1 MVYKLS
7 SKKYINLSLNNII
20 METKEQ
26 LIQNIKSWVKID
38 NDIRLLNTE
47 LAKRKM
53 EKKKISELLMETMKT
68 NEIDV
73 FDINDGRIIYSK
85 RTVKKPVTKK
95 MLLEILSKYY
105 EGDMEEAQNVNNF
118 ILDNR
123 EVVVKQDIIRRIDK
137 DRS

>member
-47 LAKRKM
+47 LAKRKI

>member
-1 MVYKLS
+1 
-7 SKKYINLSLNNII
+7 

-26 LIQNIKSWVKID
+26 LVQNIKNWVKID
-38 NDIRLLNTE
+38 NDIRLLNLE
-47 LAKRKM
+47 LAKRKT
-53 EKKKISELLMETMKT
+53 EKKKISEMLMETMKT

-73 FDINDGRIIYSK
+73 FDINDGKIIYSK

-95 MLLEILSKYY
+95 VLLDILSKYY

-123 EVVVKQDIIRRIDK
+123 EVVVKEDIVRRIGK
-137 DRS
+137 ERS

>member
-7 SKKYINLSLNNII
+7 SKKYINLSSNNII

-38 NDIRLLNTE
+38 NDIRLLNLE
-47 LAKRKM
+47 LSKRKM
-53 EKKKISELLMETMKT
+53 EKKKISEMLMETMKT

-123 EVVVKQDIIRRIDK
+123 EVVVKEDIVRRIDK
-137 DRS
+137 ERS

>member
-1 MVYKLS
+1 
-7 SKKYINLSLNNII
+7 

-47 LAKRKM
+47 LSKRKM

-68 NEIDV
+68 NEIDA

-105 EGDMEEAQNVNNF
+105 EGDIEEAQNVNNF

-137 DRS
+137 DRTT